1 MDRLNAVSHAKS
13 REFLA
18 RRGVP
23 RVSLVFSATEPS
35 RAAEWV
41 QGNRRYVVLGDY
53 TENEH
58 FVLDT
63 ERGSIHFGADPA
75 DRVWPVNSGIEEFV
89 RCLEAAQ
96 QIFPYY
102 LAGAEPEEHVQ
113 VANRLKTLLRQI
125 DSEPYEAEGA
135 FWASFVHDVSI
146 GDFSTEDVD
155 WWPPDPEKE

>member
-1 MDRLNAVSHAKS
+1 MDRLNAISHAKS
-13 REFLA
+13 RDFLA

-23 RVSLVFSATEPS
+23 RDSLVFSATEPS

-41 QGNRRYVVLGDY
+41 QGNRRQVVLG
-53 TENEH
+53 
-58 FVLDT
+58 
-63 ERGSIHFGADPA
+63 DPA

-125 DSEPYEAEGA
+125 DPEPYEAEGA

-146 GDFSTEDVD
+146 GNFCTEDVD
-155 WWPPDPEKE
+155 WWPSDPEKE